1 MALYERLLGRNDAG
15 QAIEGKIRLHGFNA
29 VLAEFARGALT
40 GAQANA
46 AIDQLSKG
54 GPLTASERTEAQTL
68 VNSIAG
74 SATAKLARAKE
85 IDDVLILGEFAITQ
99 YDTPTEVKTR
109 LGV

>member
-15 QAIEGKIRLHGFNA
+15 ERVDGKIRLHGFNA
-29 VLAEFARGALT
+29 VMGEVARGRLT

-46 AIDQLSKG
+46 AIDLLSKA
-54 GPLTASERTEAQTL
+54 GPLDASERTEAQTL
-68 VNSIAG
+68 VASIAG

-85 IDDVLILGEFAITQ
+85 IEDVLMLAEAGVVQ